1 MLRIGIVTDAPKT
14 LVKGLRRVLVGMDVG
29 AATSPDT
36 RENEVRLGA
45 RSTIHVTGLSDM
57 QVKLRSLRGLP
68 SFAFVHS
75 LSYGVSEAADTDR
88 PPAFAG
94 MSTVIAVTQA
104 APEVETTLTLGPH
117 VASVVARAGAGEE
130 GVVGVDV
137 KEIVLPVHPN
147 TDSALR
153 RALEAQVH
161 GSTGVYE
168 VGGVVFRLFP
178 TSFASIVLNTG
189 DLDHAIAG
197 REERGIAV
205 DLMGNRALG
214 QQQARLLH
222 PDLLGLDVRMCDR
235 AGAPL
240 TFFHESNDALM
251 EGLLPGVQSNR
262 IHGGGPEV
270 KEDKFQTFGDC
281 YSEFREMMGTPS
293 RFVTGKT
300 GSVMRGARTPS
311 LKE

>member
-14 LVKGLRRVLVGMDVG
+14 LVRGLRKALVGMDVG
-29 AATSPDT
+29 GATSPDT

-57 QVKLRSLRGLP
+57 QVKLRSFRGLP

-75 LSYGVSEAADTDR
+75 LSYGLSEAADTDR

-94 MSTVIAVTQA
+94 MSTVMAVTQA

-117 VASVVARAGAGEE
+117 FSPVVAGAEWA
-130 GVVGVDV
+130 VGVDV
-137 KEIVLPVHPN
+137 KEIVLPVNPN

-153 RALEAQVH
+153 RALETQVR

-168 VGGVVFRLFP
+168 LGGVVFRLLP
-178 TSFASIVLNTG
+178 TSFTSIVLNTG

-214 QQQARLLH
+214 QQQARLIH
-222 PDLLGLDVRMCDR
+222 PDLLGLDLRMCDR

-281 YSEFREMMGTPS
+281 YSEFREMMGSPS
-293 RFVTGKT
+293 RFVTGKA
-300 GSVMRGARTPS
+300 GSVVRVARAPS